1 MQVATL
7 EVLNYTPPLIY
18 LGKKKINEIERKFQ

>member
-18 LGKKKINEIERKFQ
+18 LGENEVYEIERTFP